1 MQLVNNFMTTTRR
14 KATTMDEEHRL
25 TVAGVLDE
33 VVRVCN
39 FVVEAA
45 EAAGLD
51 ERAVYHC
58 QMAADEWCTNVIQH
72 GYGKRSGPAGRIE
85 VDLRIEPGKLLIAI
99 TDDGPHFD
107 PMTLT
112 EPRIDQSA
120 DDREPGGLG
129 WFLIKKLMDDVQ
141 YDYVDGRNQLRMSK
155 WITPNPTT
163 GRPSVVTFPSYELRG
178 NIWVISPSGR
188 LDAIG
193 GALLETTLS
202 SHFGSNHIHLI
213 IDMAEVSY
221 ISSNGLKVLLGA
233 FKKARARNG
242 GLVLAAVT
250 PRVQEVFHISGF
262 EALFQI
268 ADSVQG
274 AAAKL
279 PPTENF

>member
-1 MQLVNNFMTTTRR
+1 
-14 KATTMDEEHRL
+14 MDEEHRL

-33 VVRVCN
+33 VVRVCA

-72 GYGKRSGPAGRIE
+72 GFGKRPGQPGRIE
-85 VDLRIEPGKLLIAI
+85 IDLRIEPGKLLITI

-107 PMTLT
+107 PMMLA

-141 YDYVDGRNQLRMSK
+141 YDFVDGHNQLRMSK
-155 WITPNPTT
+155 WIAPNQATVHPTP
-163 GRPSVVTFPSYELRG
+163 VTFPSYELRG
-178 NIWVISPSGR
+178 NIWVINPNGR
-188 LDAIG
+188 LDATG

-202 SHFGSNHIHLI
+202 THFGTNHIHLI
-213 IDMAEVSY
+213 VDMSGVTY
-221 ISSNGLKVLLGA
+221 ISSGGLKVLLGA
-233 FKKARARNG
+233 FKKARARSG

-262 EALFQI
+262 ESLFQI
-268 ADSVQG
+268 ADTVQD
-274 AAAKL
+274 AAVKL
-279 PPTENF
+279 PPATKG